1 MNIVRSVSHARM
13 PKVTPRV
20 ADFRVTP
27 RVRSLLDRAIALGA
41 LVALAPLLL
50 IVAAAIKLG
59 SKGPVLF
66 RQKRYVFDNEAVEVF
81 KFRTMFIEL
90 REAQGDTLVTSHA
103 PRLTPVGRFI
113 RKTRLDELPQLFNV
127 LLGELPLVAPLAPSR

>member
-27 RVRSLLDRAIALGA
+27 RVRPLFDRAIALGA
-41 LVALAPLLL
+41 LLALAPLLL
-50 IVAAAIKLG
+50 IVAAAIKLD

-66 RQKRYVFDNEAVEVF
+66 RQKRYVFDNEAIEVF
-81 KFRTMFIEL
+81 KFRTMSIDM
-90 REAQGDTLVTSHA
+90 REAQGDTLDTRDA
-103 PRLTPVGRFI
+103 RRFTPVGRFI
-113 RKTRLDELPQLFNV
+113 RKARLDELPQLLNV